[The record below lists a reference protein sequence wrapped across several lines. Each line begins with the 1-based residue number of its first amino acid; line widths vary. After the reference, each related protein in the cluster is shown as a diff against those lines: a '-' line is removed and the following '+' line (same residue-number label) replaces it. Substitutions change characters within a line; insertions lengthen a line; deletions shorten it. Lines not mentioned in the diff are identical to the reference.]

1 MLSSLPLTCVDGVVP
16 LVHEMTRGPQ
26 EAMAHRHNRAAIASE
41 RDMGSMAAKKLRP
54 ALARVKRMGLSFAH
68 TYTDR
73 RGKGVQAHHSSAT

>member
-54 ALARVKRMGLSFAH
+54 ALA
-68 TYTDR
+68 
-73 RGKGVQAHHSSAT
+73 